1 MPNHIY
7 LDRRDLKDIY
17 ICKLPNYSEENFY
30 QTFDWIEYHP
40 TDFIFNKTSE
50 GDTFTIA
57 FRIPYGSVTRDVFKK
72 DEKYGMCYLGQDTQ
86 SATIMQIKII
96 SVIDDFECGCYRLKF
111 TARIEAPSKRIG
123 GLMIASA
130 KRFANPMG
138 IVPRFSSERKNY
150 MPYIRKVIINDP
162 SVVVVWSDGS
172 KTVAKCMDGEVFN
185 PEIGLAMAISKKYY
199 INTGSPQPRAAFKNE
214 LKNAEDYSKAT
225 KKRRDRKKANG

>member
-1 MPNHIY
+1 MPNNIY
-7 LDRRDLKDIY
+7 LDSRDLQDVY
-17 ICKLPNYSEENFY
+17 ICKLPNYSKENFY
-30 QTFDWIEYHP
+30 QTFDWIEHHP
-40 TDFIFNKTSE
+40 AAVVFNKTPA
-50 GDTFTIA
+50 GDAFTIT
-57 FRIPYGSVTRDVFKK
+57 FHIPYGSVTRDVFKK
-72 DEKYGMCYLGQDTQ
+72 DNRYGLCYLGQDMQ
-86 SATIMQIKII
+86 SATILHIKTI
-96 SVIDDFECGCYRLKF
+96 SVIDDFENGYYVLKF
-111 TARIEAPSKRIG
+111 TARIEMPLRRIG

-130 KRFANPMG
+130 KRFANPTS